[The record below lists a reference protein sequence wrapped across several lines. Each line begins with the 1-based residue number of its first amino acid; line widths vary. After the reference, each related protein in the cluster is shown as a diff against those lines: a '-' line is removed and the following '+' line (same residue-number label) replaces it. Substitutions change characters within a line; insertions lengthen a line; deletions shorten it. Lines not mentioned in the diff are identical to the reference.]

1 MEKIVETLLN
11 CHNSRR
17 CPSRGWNSQIEIFG
31 RHAQFDT
38 DRFGAGE
45 IPTVVYTLDGV
56 VVETAK
62 FPRQVLFRQRPVHV
76 QNASGLYGAVANNVQ
91 KTNVTH
97 GHRYA
102 WTNGMKYEQI
112 VSLENS
118 PGTGRVTF
126 RAKLRTIIFKVEPAA

>member
-1 MEKIVETLLN
+1 MRE
-11 CHNSRR
+11 
-17 CPSRGWNSQIEIFG
+17 WNIQIEIFR
-31 RHAQFDT
+31 RHAQFDA
-38 DRFGAGE
+38 DRLDAGVGE
-45 IPTVVYTLDGV
+45 IPVVVYTLDGV
-56 VVETAK
+56 VVETAE

-112 VSLENS
+112 YPLEIL
-118 PGTGRVTF
+118 RVPVVLHLERCHELMVFT
-126 RAKLRTIIFKVEPAA
+126 VEPAA